1 MYSVPDRYL
10 AAIRAPTRTDRL
22 AGKITLTNGTSIP
35 LNDSA
40 VISGSLSVDNQCVS
54 GQELAFGSVYMGQA
68 SLQLRTELSS
78 AAFYDAALEID
89 YEIQLA
95 DGSWYTL
102 PVGRYTVAEA
112 ERSAAVVSLTGYDNM
127 LKLQRSFSGSVIL
140 GDAYTMLTQIAD
152 TCGIELAQTEAE
164 IKALS
169 PNAEI
174 LRQLDGT
181 YNVSTWRDCAGAI
194 AQLLAGFATI
204 DRLGRLRICQFGAA
218 PCVTLSESARTVAKI
233 SDFSCHYAAL
243 VIETDTDTFT
253 SDIEGESGLEMTIS
267 DMPLAESGTAE
278 VRQGICDAVF
288 ARLRALDYTPATVT
302 MPGDPA
308 LELGDRVALPTKD
321 TTPETLATHLVW
333 KFRGEMTLKGVGKN
347 PYLAGATTKTDA
359 QLRSLQKQADA
370 NKIIYY
376 SFTNGSDIKVKDGG
390 KEVNAINLTFVT
402 TQDTSAMFLAQ
413 VLLTAEPNTETVEL
427 PVTGDALDTG
437 SASAALEQDV
447 ALTLTVRYYLDNLLI
462 DSFTPQQRLVRGA
475 HALALFYPFPDL
487 EGAANHRWS
496 VRLLCEGG
504 TAKIAKGQIRA
515 TITGQGMAVGD
526 AWDGTLEFEELVGRS
541 TRTPVARK
549 VLAIKDTILVG
560 TQKPVGDAATE
571 IITKAPRKA
580 PTRSIV

>member
-1 MYSVPDRYL
+1 MRVRTGAGL
-10 AAIRAPTRTDRL
+10 RQRVHGAGVAAAAHRA
-22 AGKITLTNGTSIP
+22 I
-35 LNDSA
+35 
-40 VISGSLSVDNQCVS
+40 QCRV
-54 GQELAFGSVYMGQA
+54 
-68 SLQLRTELSS
+68 
-78 AAFYDAALEID
+78 YDAALQID

-102 PVGRYTVAEA
+102 PVGRYTEAEA

-127 LKLQRSFSGSVIL
+127 LKLERKFSGSAIL
-140 GDAYTMLTQIAD
+140 GDAYTMLTQIAG
-152 TCGIELAQTEAE
+152 TCGVELAQSEAE

-174 LRQLDGT
+174 LCQLDGS
-181 YNVSTWRDCAGAI
+181 YRVSTWRDCVGAI

-204 DRLGRLRICQFGAA
+204 DRLGRLRIVQFGET
-218 PCVTLSESARTVAKI
+218 PCVTLSENARTNAKI

-288 ARLRALDYTPATVT
+288 ARLRALDYTPAAVT

-308 LELGDRVALPTKD
+308 LELGDRLALPIAYAA
-321 TTPETLATHLVW
+321 PETLVTHLVW

-347 PYLAGATTKTDA
+347 PYLAGAAAHTDA
-359 QLRSLQKQADA
+359 QLRSLQKQAGA

-376 SFTNGSDIKVKDGG
+376 SFTNGSDIKVKDNG
-390 KEVNAINLTFVT
+390 KETNAVNLTFVT

-413 VLLTAEPNTETVEL
+413 VLLTAEPDAEVVKL
-427 PVTGDALDTG
+427 PVTGDT
-437 SASAALEQDV
+437 ASDFEGAATLEQDA
-447 ALTLTVRYYLDNLLI
+447 ALTLTVRYYLDNVLI
-462 DSFTPQQRLVRGA
+462 DSFTPAQRLVRGA

-487 EGAANHRWS
+487 EGAASHRWS
-496 VRLLCEGG
+496 VRLLCAGG
-504 TAKIAKGQIRA
+504 GVKIAKGQIRA

-526 AWDGTLEFEELVGRS
+526 AWDGTLELEELIGRP

-549 VLAIKDTILVG
+549 VLAIQDVILAG
-560 TQKPVGDAATE
+560 TQKPIGDAAAE
-571 IITKAPRKA
+571 IITRLLRKA
-580 PTRSIV
+580 PARNIL